1 MADTTQAQKD
11 RLMHDLQMVVSEAE
25 ALLRAT
31 ADDATE
37 GVAEVRA
44 KMQAKLAQ
52 AKAGLIRAQD
62 VVVERAKEAG
72 HAADDYVHDNP
83 WRAIAAAAG
92 VGVIVGLLI
101 GRR

>member
-1 MADTTQAQKD
+1 MSDTTQAQKE

-31 ADDATE
+31 AGDAGE
-37 GVAEVRA
+37 GVAEMRA
-44 KMQAKLAQ
+44 KMQTKLNQ
-52 AKAGLIRAQD
+52 AKASLLHAQD
-62 VVVERAKEAG
+62 VVVERAKAAG
-72 HAADDYVHDNP
+72 HAADDYVHDKP

>member
-1 MADTTQAQKD
+1 MSDTTQAQKD

-25 ALLRAT
+25 ELLRAT
-31 ADDATE
+31 AGDATA

-44 KMQAKLAQ
+44 KMQAKLTQ
-52 AKAGLIRAQD
+52 AKAGLIHAQD
-62 VVVERAKEAG
+62 VVVERAKEVG
-72 HAADDYVHDNP
+72 HAADDYVHDKP
-83 WRAIAAAAG
+83 WRAIAAATG

>member
-1 MADTTQAQKD
+1 MSDTTQAQKD

-25 ALLRAT
+25 ELLRAT
-31 ADDATE
+31 AGDATA

-44 KMQAKLAQ
+44 KMQAKLTQ
-52 AKAGLIRAQD
+52 AKASLFRAQD
-62 VVVERAKEAG
+62 VVVERAKEIG
-72 HAADDYVHDNP
+72 HTADDYVHDKP

>member
-1 MADTTQAQKD
+1 MPDTTQAQKD

-25 ALLRAT
+25 ELLRAT
-31 ADDATE
+31 ADDAGE

-44 KMQAKLAQ
+44 KMQAKLVQ
-52 AKAGLIRAQD
+52 AKASLLHAQE
-62 VVVERAKEAG
+62 VVVERAKAVG
-72 HAADDYVHDNP
+72 HAADDYVHDKP

-92 VGVIVGLLI
+92 TGVIVGLLI